1 MMTWLRR
8 TRIIFAAALL
18 LTACRASEI
27 TPPPPAHLVSV
38 TISPSSSSIAPG
50 TTTQLSAMA
59 NYDNNAHLNVTTLV
73 VWTSTTP
80 AVAVVNSKGLVAAAA
95 PGSTTI
101 NATYQGMSES
111 AVVTAS
117 VPTAITVSPPDPT
130 IASGTAIQFSATGTL
145 ANGATQDLS
154 AYVTWNSSDTSI
166 ASINSTGLAQAAA
179 STTGSTAI
187 TAVFGTVS
195 GTTTLTSSTVAS
207 LSITPAVAT
216 IVLGATQQFTAVGV
230 LTTGGTTQDLSVYAV
245 WSSSS
250 PTVATVGNTAG
261 SKGLAVSVS
270 PGRTLITAS
279 FGGATSDPAALTV
292 NAAVLNSIAVTPSGP
307 SLATGMTQQFI
318 ASGTYSDGTIRDIT
332 ASATWASS
340 NSQVAIVSNATGSK
354 GMATALSQGTTLVTA
369 RFGGITS
376 QAITLTVTAPVLTSL
391 SVTPSNPSIVI
402 TGGGVQFTAMGVLSD
417 GTTEDLT
424 STVTWTS
431 SNTAVATI
439 SMFQGSQGFATF
451 LSTGTTTIIATSG
464 SVSGDT
470 VLTVTFF

>member
-1 MMTWLRR
+1 M
-8 TRIIFAAALL
+8 
-18 LTACRASEI
+18 
-27 TPPPPAHLVSV
+27 
-38 TISPSSSSIAPG
+38 
-50 TTTQLSAMA
+50 
-59 NYDNNAHLNVTTLV
+59 
-73 VWTSTTP
+73 
-80 AVAVVNSKGLVAAAA
+80 VNSKGLVAAAA

-130 IASGTAIQFSATGTL
+130 IASGTTIQFSATGTL

-154 AYVTWNSSDTSI
+154 AYVIWSSSNTGI

-431 SNTAVATI
+431 SNTTVATI